1 MYNSPTLK
9 ALAAQPI
16 VNNDI
21 TTVEIPTH
29 LQEEMNDLKEL
40 QQIQQEIKYCKRKYD
55 LLQEILEQ
63 IDGDIDYYY
72 ETEDFTEGIEYFRD
86 CEKWFKDAEY
96 EVIGMINDK
105 EDELAFVQNSLLSE
119 YRNITFKMSDK
130 ENNDDLILEN
140 IKKITK
146 NLIDQEYRKLEI
158 IMQGIMETENLS
170 QSTREK
176 EEYLNKFNE
185 LITVTRNRT
194 MKVLDYKL
202 Y

>member
-63 IDGDIDYYY
+63 IDVDIDYYY
-72 ETEDFTEGIEYFRD
+72 ETEDFTVGIDYFRD

-105 EDELAFVQNSLLSE
+105 EDELVFVQNSLHPE
-119 YRNITFKMSDK
+119 YCNITFKMSDK

-146 NLIDQEYRKLEI
+146 NLIEQECRKLELLRI
-158 IMQGIMETENLS
+158 HIAETFPDGN
-170 QSTREK
+170 EK
-176 EEYLNKFNE
+176 EVLLIDMFEFNT
-185 LITVTRNRT
+185 LHRKLA

>member
-63 IDGDIDYYY
+63 NDGDIDYYY

-86 CEKWFKDAEY
+86 CEKWFKNAEY

-105 EDELAFVQNSLLSE
+105 EDELVFVQNSLHPE
-119 YRNITFKMSDK
+119 YCNITFKMSDK

-146 NLIDQEYRKLEI
+146 NLIEQECRKLELHRI
-158 IMQGIMETENLS
+158 HIAETFPDGN
-170 QSTREK
+170 EK
-176 EEYLNKFNE
+176 EVLIKKLYE
-185 LITVTRNRT
+185 LISLTGNCA
-194 MKVLDYKL
+194 MQVLDYKL

>member
-105 EDELAFVQNSLLSE
+105 EDELAFVQNSLHPE
-119 YRNITFKMSDK
+119 YCNITFKMSDK

-146 NLIDQEYRKLEI
+146 NLIEQECRKLELHRI
-158 IMQGIMETENLS
+158 HIAETFPDGN
-170 QSTREK
+170 EK
-176 EEYLNKFNE
+176 EVLLIDMFEFNT
-185 LITVTRNRT
+185 LHRKLA